1 MAHPSI
7 PGDDRLSSCAP
18 AAGAPAEPQGLAARF
33 ESVERIQTALEDAH
47 ALAVAAGEG
56 HLAAR
61 IESLVESAR
70 YALELAGRAGR

>member
-7 PGDDRLSSCAP
+7 PGDVRLSGFVP
-18 AAGAPAEPQGLAARF
+18 AADAPAEPQGLAARY
-33 ESVERIQTALEDAH
+33 EAVERIHLALQGAH

-56 HLAAR
+56 HLATR

-70 YALELAGRAGR
+70 YALKLAGRQ